1 MIRYGAGE
9 CLIKYRGEIAGLEI
23 NFTGKIE
30 IRSNVPDSWL
40 LQANKNKIIVIAFQ
54 KDIPLNELL
63 FTYEGKLKLIS
74 VRAVNWE
81 LELTRL
87 PIKLQGVYQPEKIN
101 SFPETIDLK
110 PEKLSGTFDYNPKNK
125 KINKTKVIRRAK

>member
-1 MIRYGAGE
+1 MLSTLTLDFWRNISLGFK
-9 CLIKYRGEIAGLEI
+9 CLVG
-23 NFTGKIE
+23 
-30 IRSNVPDSWL
+30 

-87 PIKLQGVYQPEKIN
+87 PIKLQGVYQPEKMD
-101 SFPETIDLK
+101 SYPETIDLK
-110 PEKLSGTFDYNPKNK
+110 PEKLSGTLDYNPKNK
-125 KINKTKVIRRAK
+125 IIKKTKVIRRAK